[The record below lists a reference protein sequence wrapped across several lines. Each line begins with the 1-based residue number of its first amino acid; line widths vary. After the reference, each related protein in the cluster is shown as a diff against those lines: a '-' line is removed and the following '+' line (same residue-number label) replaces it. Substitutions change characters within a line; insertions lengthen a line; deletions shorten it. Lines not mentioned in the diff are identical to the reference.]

1 MESPQQRK
9 EIYTYSAPW
18 TVFSL
23 AWSNRLDQSSM
34 FRLAIG
40 SYVEVYGNEIQVLKT
55 RYTRGGGGSASRI
68 GGGPPGAASDSDAAA
83 SGTPMAASANNSD
96 ALYDSPYNSNMVD
109 DDMPE
114 TMEVYSACE
123 IGHPYPCTKILWS
136 PENGGN
142 TNNAA
147 TATNSSSSN
156 LGQKDL
162 LATTGDYLRL
172 WSVSDDPTRPGYLSY
187 NREAQLIDKRKS
199 VYCSP
204 LTSFD
209 WNEYDT
215 SMIVTSSIDTTCTI
229 WDINAEV
236 VKTQV
241 IAHDKEVFDLA
252 FNSRGTD
259 IFASVGNDGSVRLFD
274 QRNLEHITIMYET
287 PNLVPLLRLEWNK
300 QDPNYLATFIADSQY
315 TIILDIRQPC
325 RPVAM
330 LGGHA
335 GYVNAVAWAPH
346 SSCHICTAAD
356 DKQALIWDISGM
368 SKRPVEDP
376 ILAYNAEGGVNNLQW
391 SSAQPDW
398 VSIAFADKLQILR
411 V

>member
-1 MESPQQRK
+1 MESPQQQRK
-9 EIYTYSAPW
+9 EIYTYTAPW

-40 SYVEVYGNEIQVLKT
+40 SYVELYGNEVQVLKT
-55 RYTRGGGGSASRI
+55 RRGGGGGSSR
-68 GGGPPGAASDSDAAA
+68 GGGPPGANPDVAP
-83 SGTPMAASANNSD
+83 SGSTPMAATTANSD
-96 ALYDSPYNSNMVD
+96 ANSPNNKMID

-114 TMEVYSACE
+114 TMELYSACE
-123 IGHPYPCTKILWS
+123 IEHAYPCTKILWS

-147 TATNSSSSN
+147 SAMNSSSSN

-172 WSVSDDPTRPGYLSY
+172 WSVSDDPLRPGYLTY
-187 NREAQLIDKRKS
+187 HLQAQFIDKSRKRGN
-199 VYCSP
+199 CAP

-215 SMIVTSSIDTTCTI
+215 NMIVTSSIDTTCTI
-229 WDINAEV
+229 WDINAET

-252 FNSRGTD
+252 FNSHGAD
-259 IFASVGNDGSVRLFD
+259 IFASVGADGSVRLFD
-274 QRNLEHITIMYET
+274 LRNLEHTTIMFET
-287 PNLVPLLRLEWNK
+287 PNLEPLLRLEWNK
-300 QDPNYLATFIADSQY
+300 QDPNYLATFIVDSQY

-335 GYVNAVAWAPH
+335 RYVNAVAWAPH

-376 ILAYNAEGGVNNLQW
+376 ILAYNAEGEVNNLQW